1 MTKIVNVRFH
11 DAGKSYKFSCDGMH
25 LNIGD
30 AVMVETSLGLD
41 LAHVSEEPVEM
52 DVSSYKNEIAPIL
65 RMASDKEIERF
76 RTKKEKEK
84 EAYEKCRQ
92 LIDKHQLNMNLVDAV
107 FAFDGKKIVFFF
119 TSDNRVDFREL
130 VKDLAAAFKA
140 RIELRQIGSRDQA
153 RLVGGIGVCGR
164 ELCCCTFLDHFVPV
178 SLRMARD
185 QGLSLN
191 PTKLNGACGRLMCCL
206 QFEKEAYEDAHKRL
220 PKNGKKI
227 RTPRGTGIVA
237 SVDLLAEKVAVKF
250 ETEDGAE
257 LETYEWAQL
266 EPLNP
271 HEKEKHGDRENGR
284 NPCDNCGRDCAG
296 CPSEASGEDLPEG
309 ND

>member
-11 DAGKSYKFSCDGMH
+11 DAGKSYKFSCENMK

-41 LAHVSEEPVEM
+41 LAHVVEEAYDLDTKNFEEEILPV
-52 DVSSYKNEIAPIL
+52 L
-65 RMASDKEIERF
+65 RLASDKEIERYQI
-76 RTKKEKEK
+76 KKEKEK
-84 EAYEKCRQ
+84 EAYEKCQ
-92 LIDKHQLNMNLVDAV
+92 MFIDKHKLNMNLVDAV

-153 RLVGGIGVCGR
+153 KLVGGIGVCGR
-164 ELCCCTFLDHFVPV
+164 ELCCCTFLDHFAPV

-191 PTKLNGACGRLMCCL
+191 PTKLNGSCGRLMCCL

-227 RTPRGTGIVA
+227 RTP
-237 SVDLLAEKVAVKF
+237 
-250 ETEDGAE
+250 
-257 LETYEWAQL
+257 
-266 EPLNP
+266 
-271 HEKEKHGDRENGR
+271 H
-284 NPCDNCGRDCAG
+284 
-296 CPSEASGEDLPEG
+296 
-309 ND
+309 